1 MSRVLVVA
9 RTRMNQGRVCVGGH
23 DLDQDFRSLRLLTK
37 AGMNIK
43 EEAGIDVGEVWELDY
58 EDHPEPDP
66 PHVED
71 VLVSEGKRIETLP
84 LDEVRALILK
94 SEAPWAGG
102 PDALFD
108 GTVVATQNGRVYVPG
123 DGPLPGRS
131 TGYWTPDDEIVK
143 HIAYEKARFLYVGSG
158 EFNGFT
164 WAGMADPPPRI
175 ARGTLVRVSLAR
187 WHDPASAPAGYYT
200 QISGVY

>member
-1 MSRVLVVA
+1 MSRVLVVS

-37 AGMNIK
+37 GGMNIK
-43 EEAGIDVGEVWELDY
+43 EDAGIDVGEVWELGY
-58 EDHPEPDP
+58 EDHSEPDP

-71 VLVSEGKRIETLP
+71 VLVSEGKRAETLTSS
-84 LDEVRALILK
+84 EVRALIL
-94 SEAPWAGG
+94 ENETPWAGS
-102 PDALFD
+102 PDVLFS
-108 GTVVATQNGRVYVPG
+108 GTVAATPNGRVYVPG
-123 DGPLPGRS
+123 EGPLPSRS

-143 HIAYEKARFLYVGSG
+143 HMAFGKVKFLYIGGS
-158 EFNGFT
+158 ELNEFT

-175 ARGTLVRVSLAR
+175 APGTLVRISLAR
-187 WHDPASAPAGYYT
+187 WHDPASAPAGYYV